1 MRYPTN
7 WISITQGF
15 HVGKCLDF
23 GWCSHHN
30 QDVYACDAGK
40 VMPLEKQDQG
50 GNVIYIQHDNGMVS
64 CYAHLKSFAVKA
76 GQRVSLGQKIGVMGK
91 TGKGAT
97 GEHLHFGLFKSYS
110 VRYKN
115 STINPFDYLEVY
127 PNQEVR
133 KDTVKKYADYIKYY
147 NPTPATWTKGKY
159 QLLKEKAVRKEPHLG
174 NNIKKVKECM
184 SWDKS
189 AIKLLTKPNTPN
201 ADAYLKSGSQID
213 ISEIIDEKG
222 RIWGRWG
229 KTGNDYIVLC
239 NIDGTPQAIKIKD

>member
-15 HVGKCLDF
+15 HCGKHLDF

-30 QDVYACDAGK
+30 QPVYACDNGI
-40 VMPLEKQDQG
+40 VMKPEYQDVG
-50 GNVIYIQHDNGMVS
+50 GNVIYIQHDNGLVS
-64 CYAHLKSFAVKA
+64 SYAHLQSYCVKE
-76 GQRVSLGQKIGVMGK
+76 GQRVQIGQQIGIMGK
-91 TGKGAT
+91 TGKPT
-97 GEHLHFGLFKSYS
+97 GEHLDFALYKNYK

-115 STINPFDYLEVY
+115 STINPFSYLEVY
-127 PNQEVR
+127 PDQSVR
-133 KDTVKKYADYIKYY
+133 EDTLQQYGALIKYY
-147 NPTPATWTKGKY
+147 NPTPATWTQGNY

-174 NNIKKVKECM
+174 NNIKKVKECY

-189 AIKLLTKPNTPN
+189 AIKMLTKPNTPN
-201 ADAYLKSGSQID
+201 ADAYLKTGSVID
-213 ISEIIDEKG
+213 ISEIINENG

-239 NIDGTPQAIKIKD
+239 NIDGTPQAVKVK